1 MKMKTVSVVVVLSLL
16 LCSALSAPL
25 KGKEDSQQTMFFGED
40 FHLQL
45 PSLAAEVLF
54 QPSNAKAGAEVVLM
68 RGGSVV
74 GNRAK
79 LNSQLSHLIL
89 ANVGEGDEGTYSVK
103 NNEQPEEVRRIT
115 LIVRDCSNE
124 QNIKYGENY
133 HIQLAGVEAPITLE
147 YRPSAVEANLTS
159 RPPLLLMT
167 REGLSRDGYQGR
179 LSVNERRVTLNAVTG
194 ADEGSY
200 TVSDTNLKIMRK
212 VCLNVKEHQNF
223 VKLPYAGTLK
233 INLILNASM
242 VRLFYT
248 PDYDFKTRQILD
260 GGQLTVPAD
269 LDLVGRISLDSSVV
283 ILDQVKASD
292 VGQFKVTDIL
302 GFPVSN
308 VYLEV
313 DAYKLPSL
321 YVAIIALVGFLV
333 LLLLVCLLSC
343 LVKQKKRAAKAR
355 AIEKIAQN
363 AGKEDEGDAF
373 RQVVKNIT
381 QFEESIAQSIDIT
394 EKSQST
400 EVDIKGLEVS
410 SKEVACGNLE
420 TSDSGVEFNTT
431 GLPLDT
437 DTDVPD
443 QILESEAETE
453 SVAFVPETKPSP
465 PPVTPVTKPSP
476 VPKINKIPE
485 PAPEPKLTITKP
497 VETKLSPI
505 PSPVSKQ
512 APSPIA
518 KTPEPAKTPDFKT
531 PEPKI
536 PELKTPEPTKTPDLK
551 TPDLKTPDLKTPEL
565 KTPEPAKTPIPVSP
579 SPVSP
584 KPTPP
589 LTPVSKP
596 TVPQLSTPE
605 PAKLVTPAPELPKSV
620 TPTPESSK
628 PVTPTP
634 ESQKPVTPIQTP
646 TPTPM
651 LSPEPAPTTN
661 GTPEP
666 PAPESKPNTAL
677 APVGLI
683 ESPVAKATPPKT
695 PEVEVTAPSSPALE
709 AKMDAPAEDNTAT
722 TAT

>member
-1 MKMKTVSVVVVLSLL
+1 MKEPGDLMKMKTVSVAVVLTLL

-25 KGKEDSQQTMFFGED
+25 KGKEDSQKTMFFGED

-54 QPSNAKAGAEVVLM
+54 QPSSAKAGVEVVLM

-159 RPPLLLMT
+159 RPPLVLMT
-167 REGLSRDGYQGR
+167 RGGLSRDGYQGR

-200 TVSDTNLKIMRK
+200 TVRDTNLKIMRK

-248 PDYDFKTRQILD
+248 PDYDLKTRQILD
-260 GGQLTVPAD
+260 GGELTVPAD
-269 LDLVGRISLDSSVV
+269 LDLVGRISLDPSVV

-313 DAYKLPSL
+313 EAYKLPSL

-410 SKEVACGNLE
+410 SKEVAGGNLE

-443 QILESEAETE
+443 QIPESEAETE
-453 SVAFVPETKPSP
+453 SVTFVPETKPSP
-465 PPVTPVTKPSP
+465 PPVTKPSP
-476 VPKINKIPE
+476 VPEIKKIPE

-518 KTPEPAKTPDFKT
+518 KTPDPAKTPELKTPDFKT
-531 PEPKI
+531 PDPKI
-536 PELKTPEPTKTPDLK
+536 PELKTPEPTKTPDFK
-551 TPDLKTPDLKTPEL
+551 TPEPKTPEL
-565 KTPEPAKTPIPVSP
+565 KTPEPAKTPIAVSP
-579 SPVSP
+579 SPVSS

-589 LTPVSKP
+589 LTPVSKL
-596 TVPQLSTPE
+596 TAPQPSTPE
-605 PAKLVTPAPELPKSV
+605 PPKLV
-620 TPTPESSK
+620 TPTPES
-628 PVTPTP
+628 P
-634 ESQKPVTPIQTP
+634 KPVTPIQTP

-666 PAPESKPNTAL
+666 PAPESKPDTAP

-709 AKMDAPAEDNTAT
+709 AKMDTPAEDNTAT

>member
-1 MKMKTVSVVVVLSLL
+1 MELIFSLSI
-16 LCSALSAPL
+16 ALSAPL
-25 KGKEDSQQTMFFGED
+25 KGKEDSQKTMFFGED

-54 QPSNAKAGAEVVLM
+54 QPSNAKAGVEVVLM

-103 NNEQPEEVRRIT
+103 NNEQPEGCIT
-115 LIVRDCSNE
+115 LMSEVWDCSNE

-159 RPPLLLMT
+159 RPPLVLMT
-167 REGLSRDGYQGR
+167 RGGLSRDGYQGR

-200 TVSDTNLKIMRK
+200 TVRDTNLKIMRK

-248 PDYDFKTRQILD
+248 PDYDLKTRQILD
-260 GGQLTVPAD
+260 GGELTVPAD
-269 LDLVGRISLDSSVV
+269 LDLVGRISLDPSVV

-313 DAYKLPSL
+313 EAYKLPSL

-410 SKEVACGNLE
+410 SKEVAGGNLE

-437 DTDVPD
+437 DTD
-443 QILESEAETE
+443 
-453 SVAFVPETKPSP
+453 PSP
-465 PPVTPVTKPSP
+465 PPVTKPSP
-476 VPKINKIPE
+476 VPEIKKFPE

-518 KTPEPAKTPDFKT
+518 KTPDPAKTPELKTPDFKT
-531 PEPKI
+531 PDPKI
-536 PELKTPEPTKTPDLK
+536 PELKTPEPTKTPDFK
-551 TPDLKTPDLKTPEL
+551 TPEPKTPEL
-565 KTPEPAKTPIPVSP
+565 KTPEPAKTPIAVSP
-579 SPVSP
+579 SPVSS

-589 LTPVSKP
+589 LTPVSKL
-596 TVPQLSTPE
+596 TAPQPSTPE
-605 PAKLVTPAPELPKSV
+605 PPKLV
-620 TPTPESSK
+620 TPTPES
-628 PVTPTP
+628 P
-634 ESQKPVTPIQTP
+634 KPVTPIQTP

-666 PAPESKPNTAL
+666 PAPESKPDTAP

-709 AKMDAPAEDNTAT
+709 AKMDTPAEDNTAT

>member
-1 MKMKTVSVVVVLSLL
+1 MKMKTVSVAVVLSLL

-25 KGKEDSQQTMFFGED
+25 KGKEDSQKTMFFGED

-54 QPSNAKAGAEVVLM
+54 QPSSAKAGVEVVLM

-159 RPPLLLMT
+159 RPPLVLMT
-167 REGLSRDGYQGR
+167 RGGLSRDGYQGR

-200 TVSDTNLKIMRK
+200 TVRDTNLKIMRK

-269 LDLVGRISLDSSVV
+269 LDLVGRISLDPSVV

-313 DAYKLPSL
+313 EAYKLPSL

-410 SKEVACGNLE
+410 SKEVAGGNLE

-443 QILESEAETE
+443 QIPESEAETE

-465 PPVTPVTKPSP
+465 PPVNKPSP
-476 VPKINKIPE
+476 VPEIKKIPE

-518 KTPEPAKTPDFKT
+518 KTPELKTPDFKT
-531 PEPKI
+531 PDPKI
-536 PELKTPEPTKTPDLK
+536 PELKTPEPTKTPDFK
-551 TPDLKTPDLKTPEL
+551 TPEPKTPALKTPEL
-565 KTPEPAKTPIPVSP
+565 AKTPIAVSP
-579 SPVSP
+579 SPVSS

-589 LTPVSKP
+589 LTPVSKL
-596 TVPQLSTPE
+596 TAPQPSTPE
-605 PAKLVTPAPELPKSV
+605 PPKLV
-620 TPTPESSK
+620 TPTPES
-628 PVTPTP
+628 P
-634 ESQKPVTPIQTP
+634 KPVTPIQTP

-666 PAPESKPNTAL
+666 PAPESKPDTAP

-709 AKMDAPAEDNTAT
+709 AKMDAPAEDSTAT

>member
-1 MKMKTVSVVVVLSLL
+1 MKEPGDLMKMKTVSVVVLSLL
-16 LCSALSAPL
+16 LCSALMAPL

-54 QPSNAKAGAEVVLM
+54 QPSNAKAGVEVVLM

-89 ANVGEGDEGTYSVK
+89 ANVGEEDEGTYSVK
-103 NNEQPEEVRRIT
+103 KNEQPEEVRRIT

-124 QNIKYGENY
+124 QNIKYGENF

-159 RPPLLLMT
+159 RPALVLMT
-167 REGLSRDGYQGR
+167 RGGLSRDGYQGR
-179 LSVNERRVTLNAVTG
+179 LSVNERRVTLNTVTG

-200 TVSDTNLKIMRK
+200 TIRDTNMKIIRK

-223 VKLPYAGTLK
+223 VKLPYGGTLK

-248 PDYDFKTRQILD
+248 PDSDLQTRQILD

-269 LDLVGRISLDSSVV
+269 LDLEGRISLDPSMV

-292 VGQFKVTDIL
+292 VGQFKVKDIL

-313 DAYKLPSL
+313 EAYKLPSL

-410 SKEVACGNLE
+410 SKEVAGGNLE

-443 QILESEAETE
+443 QIPESEAETE

-465 PPVTPVTKPSP
+465 PLVTKPSP
-476 VPKINKIPE
+476 VPEIKKISE

-531 PEPKI
+531 PDPKT
-536 PELKTPEPTKTPDLK
+536 PELKTPEPTKTPDFK
-551 TPDLKTPDLKTPEL
+551 TPEPKTPEL
-565 KTPEPAKTPIPVSP
+565 KTPEPAKTPIAASP
-579 SPVSP
+579 SPVSS

-589 LTPVSKP
+589 LTPVSKL
-596 TVPQLSTPE
+596 TAPQPSTPE
-605 PAKLVTPAPELPKSV
+605 PPKLA
-620 TPTPESSK
+620 TPTPESPK

-634 ESQKPVTPIQTP
+634 ESPKPVTSIQTP

-666 PAPESKPNTAL
+666 PAPESKPDTAP

-709 AKMDAPAEDNTAT
+709 AKKDTPAEDNTAT

>member
-1 MKMKTVSVVVVLSLL
+1 M
-16 LCSALSAPL
+16 
-25 KGKEDSQQTMFFGED
+25 
-40 FHLQL
+40 
-45 PSLAAEVLF
+45 
-54 QPSNAKAGAEVVLM
+54 
-68 RGGSVV
+68 
-74 GNRAK
+74 NRA
-79 LNSQLSHLIL
+79 
-89 ANVGEGDEGTYSVK
+89 
-103 NNEQPEEVRRIT
+103 
-115 LIVRDCSNE
+115 
-124 QNIKYGENY
+124 
-133 HIQLAGVEAPITLE
+133 
-147 YRPSAVEANLTS
+147 
-159 RPPLLLMT
+159 
-167 REGLSRDGYQGR
+167 GLSRDGYQGR

-200 TVSDTNLKIMRK
+200 TVRDTNMKIMKK

-248 PDYDFKTRQILD
+248 PDYDLKTRQILD
-260 GGQLTVPAD
+260 GGQITVPVD
-269 LDLVGRISLDSSVV
+269 LDLEGRISLDPSVV
-283 ILDQVKASD
+283 ILNQVKASD

-313 DAYKLPSL
+313 EAYRLPSL

-333 LLLLVCLLSC
+333 FLLLVCLLSC

-410 SKEVACGNLE
+410 SKEVAGGNLE

-443 QILESEAETE
+443 QIPESEAETE
-453 SVAFVPETKPSP
+453 SIAFVPETKPSP
-465 PPVTPVTKPSP
+465 PPVTKPSP
-476 VPKINKIPE
+476 VPEIKRIPE

-518 KTPEPAKTPDFKT
+518 KTPEPAKTPELKTPDFKT

-536 PELKTPEPTKTPDLK
+536 PELKTPEPTKTPI
-551 TPDLKTPDLKTPEL
+551 
-565 KTPEPAKTPIPVSP
+565 AVSP
-579 SPVSP
+579 SPVSS

-596 TVPQLSTPE
+596 TAPQPSTLE
-605 PAKLVTPAPELPKSV
+605 PPKLV
-620 TPTPESSK
+620 TPTPESPK

-634 ESQKPVTPIQTP
+634 ESPKPVTPIQTP

-666 PAPESKPNTAL
+666 PAPESKPDTAP

>member
-1 MKMKTVSVVVVLSLL
+1 MKEPGDLMKMKTVSVAVVLSLL

-25 KGKEDSQQTMFFGED
+25 KGKEDSQKTMFFGED

-54 QPSNAKAGAEVVLM
+54 QPSSAKAGVEVVLM

-159 RPPLLLMT
+159 RPPLVLMT
-167 REGLSRDGYQGR
+167 RGGLSRDGYQGR

-200 TVSDTNLKIMRK
+200 TVRDTNLKIMRK

-269 LDLVGRISLDSSVV
+269 LDLVGRISLDPSVV

-313 DAYKLPSL
+313 EAYKLPSL

-410 SKEVACGNLE
+410 SKEVAGGNLE

-443 QILESEAETE
+443 QIPESEAETE

-465 PPVTPVTKPSP
+465 PPVNKPSP
-476 VPKINKIPE
+476 VPEIKKIPE

-518 KTPEPAKTPDFKT
+518 KTPELKTPDFKT
-531 PEPKI
+531 PDPKI
-536 PELKTPEPTKTPDLK
+536 PELKTPEPTKTPDFK
-551 TPDLKTPDLKTPEL
+551 TPEPKTPALKTPEL
-565 KTPEPAKTPIPVSP
+565 AKTPIAVSP
-579 SPVSP
+579 SPVSS

-589 LTPVSKP
+589 LTPVSKL
-596 TVPQLSTPE
+596 TAPQPSTPE
-605 PAKLVTPAPELPKSV
+605 PPKLV
-620 TPTPESSK
+620 TPTPES
-628 PVTPTP
+628 P
-634 ESQKPVTPIQTP
+634 KPVTPIQTP

-666 PAPESKPNTAL
+666 PAPESKPDTAP

-709 AKMDAPAEDNTAT
+709 AKMDAPAEDSTAT

>member
-1 MKMKTVSVVVVLSLL
+1 MFSPSLQVLLLGVRGDLMKMKTVSVVVVLSLL

-40 FHLQL
+40 FHLRL

-54 QPSNAKAGAEVVLM
+54 RPSNAPAGAEVVM
-68 RGGSVV
+68 MQGRSVV
-74 GNRAK
+74 NKRAK

-89 ANVGEGDEGTYSVK
+89 ENVGEEDEGTYTVK

-159 RPPLLLMT
+159 RPGLVLMSQG
-167 REGLSRDGYQGR
+167 ELSRDGYQGR

-200 TVSDTNLKIMRK
+200 TVRDTNMKIMRK
-212 VCLNVKEHQNF
+212 VCLNV
-223 VKLPYAGTLK
+223 
-233 INLILNASM
+233 
-242 VRLFYT
+242 
-248 PDYDFKTRQILD
+248 
-260 GGQLTVPAD
+260 PAD
-269 LDLVGRISLDSSVV
+269 LDLEGRISLDPSVV

-292 VGQFKVTDIL
+292 AGHFRVTDIL

-313 DAYKLPSL
+313 EAYKLPSL

-333 LLLLVCLLSC
+333 FLLLVCLLSC
-343 LVKQKKRAAKAR
+343 L
-355 AIEKIAQN
+355 
-363 AGKEDEGDAF
+363 
-373 RQVVKNIT
+373 
-381 QFEESIAQSIDIT
+381 SIDIT

-410 SKEVACGNLE
+410 SKEVAGGNLE

-443 QILESEAETE
+443 QIPESEAEAE

-465 PPVTPVTKPSP
+465 PLVTKPSP
-476 VPKINKIPE
+476 VPEIKKISE

-518 KTPEPAKTPDFKT
+518 KTPEPAKTPEFKT
-531 PEPKI
+531 
-536 PELKTPEPTKTPDLK
+536 PELKTPELK
-551 TPDLKTPDLKTPEL
+551 TPDLKTPEPKTSEL
-565 KTPEPAKTPIPVSP
+565 KTPEPAKTPIAVSP

-596 TVPQLSTPE
+596 TTPQPSTPE
-605 PAKLVTPAPELPKSV
+605 PPKLVTPAPEP
-620 TPTPESSK
+620 PK

-634 ESQKPVTPIQTP
+634 ESPKPVTPTPEPPKMLTPTPESPKPVTPTPESPKPVTSIQTP
-646 TPTPM
+646 TPTSM

-666 PAPESKPNTAL
+666 PIPESKPDTAP

-695 PEVEVTAPSSPALE
+695 PEVEVTAPCSPSLE
-709 AKMDAPAEDNTAT
+709 AKTDAPAEDNTAT